1 MPSKKESKKSRV
13 SGASLLTFCLIS
25 ILILTFSIFN
35 LKTFF
40 LPKKVTQDINIYFDQ
55 EKFWISVVGRYPD
68 YIDGWLELAKLNFK
82 LNDLDEARKA
92 FEKALAIN
100 PNSEKIAEL
109 GRSF

>member
-1 MPSKKESKKSRV
+1 MPSKKESKKVRV
-13 SGASLLTFCLIS
+13 SPASLLTFCLIS

-40 LPKKVTQDINIYFDQ
+40 LPRKVTQDINIYFEQ
-55 EKFWISVVGRYPD
+55 EKFWKSVVGRYPD
-68 YIDGWLELAKLNFK
+68 YIDGWLELANINLK
-82 LNDLDEARKA
+82 LNDLDEARTA
-92 FEKALAIN
+92 YQKALAIN

>member
-1 MPSKKESKKSRV
+1 MPSQKESKKGRV

-68 YIDGWLELAKLNFK
+68 YIDGWLELAKINLK